1 MMLSGGL
8 NLGKMRADRAIAE
21 QAASY
26 QTHKNLIDEQKLLAA
41 DKKTEIQNALAER
54 KLTLQEA
61 RDAAAQVDRDAQ
73 IAVSQSLAAT
83 AIRNADTASRRAD
96 IADKNTRDAN
106 APKPTT
112 PAEQLKMDETIAG
125 IEAAILSGEAGGK
138 KLPAESLDAY
148 VSLYNKN
155 SKDTAYVKSVT
166 KPKPLYEGSDRFWP
180 GTGGE
185 VTYSK
190 VPKTQR
196 IRVQS
201 PDGKVGSVSAGSLQ
215 EALNSGYKQVD

>member
-1 MMLSGGL
+1 
-8 NLGKMRADRAIAE
+8 
-21 QAASY
+21 
-26 QTHKNLIDEQKLLAA
+26 
-41 DKKTEIQNALAER
+41 
-54 KLTLQEA
+54 
-61 RDAAAQVDRDAQ
+61 
-73 IAVSQSLAAT
+73 
-83 AIRNADTASRRAD
+83 
-96 IADKNTRDAN
+96 
-106 APKPTT
+106 
-112 PAEQLKMDETIAG
+112 MDETLAG
-125 IEAAILSGEAGGK
+125 VEAAILSGETNGK

-148 VSLYNKN
+148 INLYNKN
-155 SKDTAYVKSVT
+155 SKDMAYVKTVS
-166 KPKPLYEGSDRFWP
+166 KPKPLYQGSDRFWP